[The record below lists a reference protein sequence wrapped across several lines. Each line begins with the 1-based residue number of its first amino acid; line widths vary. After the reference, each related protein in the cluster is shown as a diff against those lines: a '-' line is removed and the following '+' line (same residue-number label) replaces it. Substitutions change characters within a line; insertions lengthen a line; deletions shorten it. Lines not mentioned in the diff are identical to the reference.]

1 MSKINIL
8 IVAAFLLSFM
18 VITSVA
24 RPDSTLQSKPTEMEK
39 KCETDECL
47 MKTTS
52 EAHLDYI
59 YTQNPPPKPHAVREK
74 KCETDECLIKATS
87 DAHLD
92 YIYTQRSPLKPHGVK
107 VNP

>member
-8 IVAAFLLSFM
+8 IVAAVLLSS
-18 VITSVA
+18 VVLASVA
-24 RPDSTLQSKPTEMEK
+24 RPDSTLQSKSTEIEK
-39 KCETDECL
+39 NCETDECL

-52 EAHLDYI
+52 DAHLDYI
-59 YTQNPPPKPHAVREK
+59 YTQNPPPRAPKEMET
-74 KCETDECLIKATS
+74 KCETEECLMKTTS

-92 YIYTQRSPLKPHGVK
+92 YIYTQTHPPKPHAFK